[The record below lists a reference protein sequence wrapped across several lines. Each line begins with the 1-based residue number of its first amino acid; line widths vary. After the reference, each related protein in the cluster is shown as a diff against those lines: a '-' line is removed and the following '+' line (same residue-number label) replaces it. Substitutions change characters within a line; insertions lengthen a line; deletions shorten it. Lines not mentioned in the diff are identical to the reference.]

1 MPIQRISLLSFAC
14 GRRTGFPCPRI
25 CCQHLPNLLSP
36 DLEVVQSYSM
46 LLRSP
51 SSKLCGSSAQP
62 AAHLWE
68 GLYRRILSARR
79 ELSQGRNT
87 PSRCHAHTMS
97 ARCLQ
102 PVERS
107 DSDLLALQVPSG
119 RRQSMLDDCHRRT
132 FSSHLYCSD
141 SFGGFLRCSQTARPG
156 LLHSLTSKLQES
168 FPHAERSNERRRT
181 SASRIS
187 SHRQHVDVSCLS
199 SPAAY

>member
-1 MPIQRISLLSFAC
+1 
-14 GRRTGFPCPRI
+14 
-25 CCQHLPNLLSP
+25 
-36 DLEVVQSYSM
+36 
-46 LLRSP
+46 
-51 SSKLCGSSAQP
+51 
-62 AAHLWE
+62 
-68 GLYRRILSARR
+68 
-79 ELSQGRNT
+79 
-87 PSRCHAHTMS
+87 MS

-156 LLHSLTSKLQES
+156 LLHSLTSKLYIPCETFQERQKGAQYTRKHYLQES